1 MVRAVVWDMDGT
13 LLDSVD
19 AIAAAFASAAGRGP
33 IPPAEVERLFRL
45 PTPEAIL
52 ADLTGH
58 PADVDAFYRALAD
71 EAAHVRPYPGVR
83 DVVTALTVPTGV
95 FTGSNAV
102 ATDILLRATGL
113 RDLFAT
119 VVAGDDVAR
128 RKPDPEGLELVCRR
142 LGVPAGSAL
151 YVGDSVSDLETARRA
166 GATPVAAAW
175 GHNHRPSDGDAVV
188 CARPQDVLALLT

>member
-1 MVRAVVWDMDGT
+1 MITAVVWDMDGT

-33 IPPAEVERLFRL
+33 IPPDEVERLFRL

-58 PADVDAFYRALAD
+58 PVDVDAFYRALAD
-71 EAAHVRPYPGVR
+71 EAARVRPYPGIR
-83 DVVTALTVPTGV
+83 DVLTELTVPTGV

-102 ATDILLRATGL
+102 ATDVLLRATDL
-113 RDLFAT
+113 RDLFGV
-119 VVAGDDVAR
+119 VVAGDDVTR

-142 LGVPAGSAL
+142 LGVPAASVL
-151 YVGDSVSDLETARRA
+151 YVGDSATDLETARRA

-188 CARPQDVLALLT
+188 CPHPRDVLALLT